1 MLANH
6 TMQYSVHLPSRYI
19 YTHQHQL
26 LPDWSLPASSVLIVL
41 QRCPCNLLEQAPE
54 AELQKNL
61 LRREFLKLGG
71 NIVIELNRMG
81 YLADLFDP
89 RTGLPVL
96 STPGPLRIDDVA
108 IAHTILGYPVYNHG
122 GCSVILHPHWGSSVY
137 PSTLISS
144 AQPLILQRVVEG
156 IINIINNTVK

>member
-1 MLANH
+1 
-6 TMQYSVHLPSRYI
+6 MQYSVHLPSRYI
-19 YTHQHQL
+19 YTHQNQL
-26 LPDWSLPASSVLIVL
+26 LPDWSLPASSLLIVL
-41 QRCPCNLLEQAPE
+41 QRCRCNLLEQTTE
-54 AELQKNL
+54 AELQKNW

-71 NIVIELNRMG
+71 TIVMKLNRMG

-96 STPGPLRIDDVA
+96 STPGQLRIDDVA
-108 IAHTILGYPVYNHG
+108 IAHAILGYPVHTYG

-144 AQPLILQRVVEG
+144 AQPLTLQQVVED
-156 IINIINNTVK
+156 IMNLTISNTVKEP